1 MNYLKNI
8 LKYRESSLGLIILLF
23 IIILST
29 TTDSFLTKINLYGI
43 MYYLTENTI
52 IIGAITLIIV
62 SGNFDL
68 SVGSL
73 LGFSGIL
80 VGVLMQNLGLPIPVA
95 IVITLLTGVFIGMI
109 NGVIISYVGINLF
122 ITTLASWF
130 VLLSLKYIINNG
142 NHVSNL
148 SNEFRLISRYKIYGI
163 PLMVYIAIAIM
174 IIFLILLKKTKYFR
188 QNYYIGGNKKA
199 AELVGINVK
208 KIITI
213 NYMLV
218 GLSAATAGMLT
229 AARFRNAYTSA
240 GTETAFIAI
249 IAVIIGGASLYGG
262 KGSVLG
268 SFFGLIFISL
278 VYNAI
283 ILYGI
288 NLNWNLLALGI
299 LIIVAV
305 TIDVILEKK
314 KNSSL

>member
-29 TTDSFLTKINLYGI
+29 TTDSFLTKINLY
-43 MYYLTENTI
+43 
-52 IIGAITLIIV
+52 AITMIIV

-80 VGVLMQNLGLPIPVA
+80 VGVLMQNMGLPIPVA
-95 IVITLLTGVFIGMI
+95 IVITLLTGAFIGII
-109 NGVIISYVGINLF
+109 NGVIISYVGINPF

-218 GLSAATAGMLT
+218 GLSAATAGMLS

>member
-1 MNYLKNI
+1 
-8 LKYRESSLGLIILLF
+8 
-23 IIILST
+23 
-29 TTDSFLTKINLYGI
+29 

-80 VGVLMQNLGLPIPVA
+80 VGVLMQNIGLPIPVA

-109 NGVIISYVGINLF
+109 NGVIISYVGINPF

-314 KNSSL
+314 KNTSF